1 MNELESSTW
10 ISYDV
15 APVTSLQSNV
25 TGCAGVASVAGDT
38 SVGADGVAAAGGV
51 TVSVAAR
58 LAPNDPEI
66 VTGVDDATASVVT
79 VNVRLVLPAAT
90 ATVEGTVAMP
100 VLLLD
105 SVTTAP
111 PLGAAALKVT
121 VPVDELPP
129 TTVVGLTVT
138 EESVGEEG
146 ADGLTPIDAKR
157 IVSTTLAE
165 S

>member
-1 MNELESSTW
+1 MLESSTW

-15 APVTSLQSNV
+15 AAVTSVQSKV
-25 TGCAGVASVAGDT
+25 TGCAGVASFAGDT
-38 SVGADGVAAAGGV
+38 SVGADGVAVAGGV

-58 LAPNDPEI
+58 FAPNEPEI
-66 VTGVDDATASVVT
+66 VTGADDATVSVVT

-90 ATVEGTVAMP
+90 VTLEGTVATA

-121 VPVDELPP
+121 VPVDEMPP

-138 EESVGEEG
+138 EETVGEAG
-146 ADGLTPIDAKR
+146 ADGLTPSDAKR

>member
-1 MNELESSTW
+1 R
-10 ISYDV
+10 
-15 APVTSLQSNV
+15 
-25 TGCAGVASVAGDT
+25 TGTAWAGVASFAGDT
-38 SVGADGVAAAGGV
+38 GVGADGVAGAGGV

-58 LAPNDPEI
+58 FAPNDPEI
-66 VTGVDDATASVVT
+66 LTGVDDATASVVT

-90 ATVEGTVAMP
+90 DTVEGTVAMP

-121 VPVDELPP
+121 VPVEELPP

-146 ADGLTPIDAKR
+146 AVGLTPIDAKR
-157 IVSTTLAE
+157 IVSTTRAE

>member
-1 MNELESSTW
+1 
-10 ISYDV
+10 
-15 APVTSLQSNV
+15 
-25 TGCAGVASVAGDT
+25 
-38 SVGADGVAAAGGV
+38 
-51 TVSVAAR
+51 
-58 LAPNDPEI
+58 
-66 VTGVDDATASVVT
+66 
-79 VNVRLVLPAAT
+79 
-90 ATVEGTVAMP
+90 

-121 VPVDELPP
+121 VPVEELPP

-146 ADGLTPIDAKR
+146 AVGLTPIDAKR
-157 IVSTTLAE
+157 IVSTTRAE